1 MFLLVTGR
9 SEYFF
14 ARFEQALPQQYPEKQ
29 ITLTTRNFKF
39 AFEMKSLE
47 NKRFK
52 MQTPLEASLSTI
64 WKLQTDFSPACIQ
77 GLLSTE
83 A

>member
-29 ITLTTRNFKF
+29 TTLTTRNFKF

-52 MQTPLEASLSTI
+52 MQTPLEGIFIHNLETADRLFSSLHPR
-64 WKLQTDFSPACIQ
+64 FAF
-77 GLLSTE
+77 
-83 A
+83 